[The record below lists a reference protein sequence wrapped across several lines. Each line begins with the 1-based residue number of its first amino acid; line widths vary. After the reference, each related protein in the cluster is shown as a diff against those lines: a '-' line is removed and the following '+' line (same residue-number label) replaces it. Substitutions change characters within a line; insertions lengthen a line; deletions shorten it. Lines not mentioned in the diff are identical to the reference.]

1 MLVKRTYRMPLLE
14 VFDRPEA
21 VLSCS
26 RRETST
32 TSTQSLSLLNSKFT
46 VDQAEA
52 LAKSSKGNLT
62 TIWQQI
68 MQRDPGENEIAM
80 ANEFLLKQTK
90 LLGNEPAA
98 RRELIRGLL
107 NTNEFLYVD

>member
-1 MLVKRTYRMPLLE
+1 
-14 VFDRPEA
+14 
-21 VLSCS
+21 
-26 RRETST
+26 
-32 TSTQSLSLLNSKFT
+32 
-46 VDQAEA
+46 
-52 LAKSSKGNLT
+52 
-62 TIWQQI
+62 
-68 MQRDPGENEIAM
+68 MQRDPGENEIVM